1 MSQRIAKFCE
11 DLRLKLTNMESGLG
25 TLKTK
30 MEGKT
35 QQAGQEV
42 RNHLEGVKKRI
53 AQDEA
58 KASAARA
65 EIKTWFDNEKSIS
78 ASKIAEWKAKH
89 ELSHLQNR
97 ADLADRYAKATI
109 HVALS
114 ALDEAER
121 ASLEAWLAR
130 AEANPAESK

>member
-25 TLKTK
+25 TLKTR
-30 MEGKT
+30 MEGKQ
-35 QQAGQEV
+35 QQAEQEV
-42 RNHLEGVKKRI
+42 RNHLESVKKRI
-53 AQDEA
+53 AQDEV
-58 KASAARA
+58 KASAART
-65 EIKTWFDNEKSIS
+65 EIEAWLENERSIS
-78 ASKIAEWKAKH
+78 ASKIAEWKANH

-97 ADLADRYAKATI
+97 ADFAERYAKATI

-130 AEANPAESK
+130 AEANPAQSK